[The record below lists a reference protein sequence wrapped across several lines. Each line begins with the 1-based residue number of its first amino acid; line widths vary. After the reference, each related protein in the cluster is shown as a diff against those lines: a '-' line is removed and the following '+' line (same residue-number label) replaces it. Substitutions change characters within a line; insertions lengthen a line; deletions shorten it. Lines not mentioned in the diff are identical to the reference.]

1 MIDPKFYSDFGDRKI
16 LDLIDGFLEIGEL
29 RSIDDVL
36 VRIAD
41 ITAKIVECDRVSIFI
56 YDKKKETLWTKIA
69 HGVADKIEVP
79 KDKGIVGWVFLNSRE
94 LIISDPYSDPRF
106 NKEIDKATGYVTKN
120 ILAFPLKT
128 YSGRTVG
135 VLECINKLDG
145 NFVEDDVKFVKI
157 LSVYAANS
165 IENALL
171 YDEIKRT
178 QDEIVFRLSLAA
190 EFRDKTTYNHL
201 IRMANY
207 SYVIAKEMGFD
218 EVWCEK
224 LRLAAPM
231 HDIGKLGIKDQILL
245 KPAKLTDEEF
255 EEMKKHTVFGYE
267 ILKDSDIEVLRMAS
281 NIAIAHHEKYDG
293 SGYPYGLKGEQIPIE
308 ARIVAV
314 ADVFD
319 ALTSERPYKKAF
331 PVEQAVKMIEDESG
345 KHFDP
350 NVVQAFKNVIHKILA
365 IKKQYE

>member
-1 MIDPKFYSDFGDRKI
+1 MIDAYGERKVS
-16 LDLIDGFLEIGEL
+16 DLIECFLEIGEL
-29 RSIDDVL
+29 RSLDEVL
-36 VRIAD
+36 RKIGD
-41 ITAKIVECDRVSIFI
+41 ITAKLVECDRVSIFV
-56 YDKKKETLWTKIA
+56 YDKKKNILWTKFA
-69 HGVADKIEVP
+69 HGVRGKIEVP
-79 KDKGIVGWVFLNSRE
+79 KDKGIVGWVFSNSKP
-94 LIISDPYSDPRF
+94 LVISDPYSDPRF
-106 NKEIDKATGYVTKN
+106 NKEVDKATGYITKN
-120 ILAFPLKT
+120 ILAYPLKT
-128 YSGRTVG
+128 YSGNIVG
-135 VLECINKLDG
+135 VLECINKISG
-145 NFVEDDVKFVKI
+145 NFSDSDLNFVKI

-171 YDEIKRT
+171 YEELKKT

-190 EFRDKTTYNHL
+190 EFRDETTYNHL
-201 IRMANY
+201 VRMANY

-218 EVWCEK
+218 EEWCEK

-255 EEMKKHTVFGYE
+255 EEMKKHTVYGFE
-267 ILKDSDIEVLRMAS
+267 ILKDSDIDVLNMAS
-281 NIAIAHHEKYDG
+281 KIALCHHEKYDG
-293 SGYPYGLKGEQIPIE
+293 SGYPNGLKEEEIPIE

-331 PVEQAVKMIEDESG
+331 PVEQAVEIIEKGSG

-350 NVVQAFKNVIHKILA
+350 KVVEAFKRAIDKIIE
-365 IKKQYE
+365 IKKMYG